1 MERTMEIIRFNV
13 GDELEL
19 KKPHP
24 CKNKI
29 FRVLRTG
36 SDVRIVC
43 TLCQRDLTIERV
55 KLEKMIKRVIEKA

>member
-1 MERTMEIIRFNV
+1 MEIIKFKV

-24 CKNKI
+24 CKNKV

-43 TLCQRDLTIERV
+43 TVCQRDLTLERIR
-55 KLEKMIKRVIEKA
+55 LEKMIKRVIEKA

>member
-1 MERTMEIIRFNV
+1 MEIIRFNV

-36 SDVRIVC
+36 SDVRIIC
-43 TLCQRDLTIERV
+43 TGCQRDLTIERV